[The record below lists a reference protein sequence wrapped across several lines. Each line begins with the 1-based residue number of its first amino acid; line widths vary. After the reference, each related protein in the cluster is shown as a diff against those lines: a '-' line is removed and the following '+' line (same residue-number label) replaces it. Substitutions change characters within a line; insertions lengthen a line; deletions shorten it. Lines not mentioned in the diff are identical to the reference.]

1 MRNGFSQAGFELSC
15 CPGKL
20 IINNIN
26 QNAFYWYLITLPGF
40 IFRVNKTSLLTG
52 TFADLDEY
60 LNSLVGFFEGEYIC
74 NVCHKKFKQ
83 DKRNAR
89 VHIEAK
95 HLQNYQV
102 SCNLCGFVSKS
113 RDSLRKHVKSYH
125 NS

>member
-1 MRNGFSQAGFELSC
+1 MNFIDMRDTS
-15 CPGKL
+15 
-20 IINNIN
+20 
-26 QNAFYWYLITLPGF
+26 LITLSGLTE
-40 IFRVNKTSLLTG
+40 TSLLTG
-52 TFADLDEY
+52 TFAELDEY

-95 HLQNYQV
+95 HLENYQV
-102 SCNLCGFVSKS
+102 SCSLCGFVSKS